1 MGDDKV
7 FSGEDAHFLYTSMG
21 FPVDLTKLMAEEI
34 DMTVDIE
41 GFEKR
46 IQEQKDLSA
55 AAHQVKIS
63 GDSGKDMRLVA
74 EQTLTLVNAD
84 VAATDDPAKY
94 VTEELIGC
102 KASALFIGRNCLLL
116 KAILSQF
123 LLYRRLTLS
132 GFVKRVLVAWKK
144 EEAAAK
150 TVGVTDEVI
159 AADEATAGEKIPTC
173 TK

>member
-1 MGDDKV
+1 
-7 FSGEDAHFLYTSMG
+7 MG
-21 FPVDLTKLMAEEI
+21 FPVALTELMAEEI

-46 IQEQKDLSA
+46 MQEEKDLSA
-55 AAHQVKIS
+55 AAHQAKIS
-63 GDSGKDMRLVA
+63 GDSGRDMRLVA
-74 EQTLTLVNAD
+74 EQTLTLINAG
-84 VAATDDPAKY
+84 VAATDDSAKY
-94 VTEELIGC
+94 VTEELIEC
-102 KASALFIGRNCLLL
+102 KASALFIGRHCLLL

-123 LLYRRLTLS
+123 LLHRMLTLS

-144 EEAAAK
+144 DEAAAK

-159 AADEATAGEKIPTC
+159 AADEATAGEKVPTF